1 MGKVFCTDFPEVDS
15 FKLPVVDSEGGI
27 LISEIRLVGLGE
39 QCNDIKGD
47 AAETNE
53 KKYKLATKD
62 AITPG

>member
-53 KKYKLATKD
+53 KK
-62 AITPG
+62 I